1 MLSACKSSIESWFR
15 NYSDNQENEKIQHE
29 QTPDERMRDERMR
42 DEKDNDVKSLLT
54 KVSEQLD
61 FLLKDKSDMESRKQL
76 EECFIDIFKMYR
88 EHTVKH

>member
-1 MLSACKSSIESWFR
+1 MSNNSSEAEI
-15 NYSDNQENEKIQHE
+15 DNQ
-29 QTPDERMRDERMR
+29 
-42 DEKDNDVKSLLT
+42 KDILKELFITMAT

>member
-1 MLSACKSSIESWFR
+1 MSTKSEEHIA
-15 NYSDNQENEKIQHE
+15 NQ
-29 QTPDERMRDERMR
+29 
-42 DEKDNDVKSLLT
+42 KDILKELFITMAT

-88 EHTVKH
+88 DHTVKH

>member
-1 MLSACKSSIESWFR
+1 MSNNSSEAEI
-15 NYSDNQENEKIQHE
+15 DNQ
-29 QTPDERMRDERMR
+29 
-42 DEKDNDVKSLLT
+42 KDILKELFITMAT

-88 EHTVKH
+88 DHTVKH

>member
-1 MLSACKSSIESWFR
+1 MSNNSSEAEI
-15 NYSDNQENEKIQHE
+15 DNQKYILKELFI
-29 QTPDERMRDERMR
+29 TMA
-42 DEKDNDVKSLLT
+42 T